1 MSTIRFELS
10 KKTDDTQM
18 KQILVRVSVSR
29 EFRVGGKTKMFI
41 SPKDWDEKTKTIRRT
56 SRIEKPQI
64 AKEVE
69 QLRKQLNDLQ
79 NHISKAIIDTK
90 DLEKMSTKEEKQNWI
105 DYVIDSFYDPCVK
118 LIGNKKLTFE
128 EFSKIYVEVRSREE
142 NWKLAKKGQV
152 NKKKMWDNPSFDK
165 LSAVQTQVL
174 KMNPHLLMADIT
186 EKTLDEYQA
195 FLIKE
200 GYFPKIRNYHP
211 IHD

>member
-200 GYFPKIRNYHP
+200 YQIP
-211 IHD
+211 

>member
-128 EFSKIYVEVRSREE
+128 EFSKIYVEIRSREE

-152 NKKKMWDNPSFDK
+152 NKKNVGQSVF
-165 LSAVQTQVL
+165 
-174 KMNPHLLMADIT
+174 
-186 EKTLDEYQA
+186 
-195 FLIKE
+195 
-200 GYFPKIRNYHP
+200 
-211 IHD
+211 

>member
-56 SRIEKPQI
+56 SCIEKPQI

-90 DLEKMSTKEEKQNWI
+90 DLEKMSTKEENQNWI
-105 DYVIDSFYDPCVK
+105 DNS
-118 LIGNKKLTFE
+118 
-128 EFSKIYVEVRSREE
+128 
-142 NWKLAKKGQV
+142 
-152 NKKKMWDNPSFDK
+152 
-165 LSAVQTQVL
+165 
-174 KMNPHLLMADIT
+174 
-186 EKTLDEYQA
+186 
-195 FLIKE
+195 
-200 GYFPKIRNYHP
+200 
-211 IHD
+211 

>member
-79 NHISKAIIDTK
+79 
-90 DLEKMSTKEEKQNWI
+90 
-105 DYVIDSFYDPCVK
+105 
-118 LIGNKKLTFE
+118 
-128 EFSKIYVEVRSREE
+128 
-142 NWKLAKKGQV
+142 
-152 NKKKMWDNPSFDK
+152 
-165 LSAVQTQVL
+165 
-174 KMNPHLLMADIT
+174 
-186 EKTLDEYQA
+186 KTLR
-195 FLIKE
+195 K
-200 GYFPKIRNYHP
+200 
-211 IHD
+211 